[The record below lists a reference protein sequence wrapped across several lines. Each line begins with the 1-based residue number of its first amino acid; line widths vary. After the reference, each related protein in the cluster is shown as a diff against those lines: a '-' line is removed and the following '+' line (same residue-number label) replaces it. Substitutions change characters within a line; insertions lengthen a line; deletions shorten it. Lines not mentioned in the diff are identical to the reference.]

1 MTSSLDILVQ
11 KAPFLQSYLVKTAAR
26 ETTARRML
34 MNSSGHTAT
43 GLYMA
48 MRAVYGTEVLHWEPE
63 TFWLT
68 LGHDGIDLPAAA
80 RDRLLAAMTIQL
92 NPAFYWD
99 HIVFQNTVQALNGE
113 QVNPEAVQECHP
125 AHIAWAVKEA
135 AILRGLDP
143 DGHDVPEFDEDVQ
156 LYVAVCLKRSGLL
169 IPPDGID
176 TEEMI
181 IALDK
186 QYGPEAKNA
195 RDELKDAWRK
205 LPKTNLQHTEF
216 AEDPLGVQ
224 LAQLS
229 ACHVYVELKA
239 EEVASEIHDLSAI
252 A

>member
-1 MTSSLDILVQ
+1 VTAALDILVQ
-11 KAPFLQSYLVKTAAR
+11 KAPFLQTYLVKTASREASAR
-26 ETTARRML
+26 KRLTE
-34 MNSSGHTAT
+34 SEGCTAT

-48 MRAVYGTEVLHWEPE
+48 MRTLYGVDFLHWEPE
-63 TFWLT
+63 TIWLT
-68 LGHDGIDLPAAA
+68 LEHEGITLPLAA
-80 RDRLLAAMTIQL
+80 RDKVLAAMTLQL

-113 QVNPEAVQECHP
+113 HVNPEAVQECHP

-143 DGHDVPEFDEDVQ
+143 HGHDVPEFDEDVQ
-156 LYVAVCLKRSGLL
+156 LYVAVCLKRAGLL
-169 IPPDGID
+169 IPPDGVD
-176 TEEMI
+176 AEEI
-181 IALDK
+181 VVALDK

-195 RDELKDAWRK
+195 RDELRDAWRK

-229 ACHVYVELKA
+229 ACHVYVEMKA
-239 EEVASEIHDLSAI
+239 EEVASEIHDLSSI